1 MQRIMTP
8 TIRLICC
15 ATLALALQAQT
26 TPPAGTRFEAT
37 SPLGTKLYSLPDDK
51 GAVTAA
57 VKALAADPKNVKLM
71 LALSQAQASAWQEK
85 EAVATCTRA
94 LTMEPDNADLLIE
107 RGHRE
112 LPLREFVK
120 AKADLAKA
128 AQLDATKSE
137 AYYHLGL
144 AHYFLGEFAP
154 AADAFCHGLGIVTS
168 QDSIVNFTNWC
179 YASLRRA
186 GKQEEAAKALEK
198 VPSEMKSNEG
208 HTVLYYNL
216 VRFFQGLRP
225 EDRIVP
231 PGPPFQGPDTEAE
244 LQFDTVGYGV
254 GNWHLYNG
262 EPEKAREYFT
272 KIAQGK
278 VWVTWGFVG
287 AETELARMKK

>member
-1 MQRIMTP
+1 MT
-8 TIRLICC
+8 TWIRLICC
-15 ATLALALQAQT
+15 AALAMAVHAQATQS
-26 TPPAGTRFEAT
+26 AGTRLEAT
-37 SPLGTKLYSLPDDK
+37 SPLGTKLYSIPDEK
-51 GAVTAA
+51 GAVPAA
-57 VKALAADPKNVKLM
+57 EKALAADPKNVKLM
-71 LALSQAQASAWQEK
+71 LALSQAQASVWQEK

-94 LTMEPDNADLLIE
+94 LAMEPDSADLLIE

-112 LPLREFVK
+112 LPLREFEK

-128 AQLDATKSE
+128 SQLDPAKPD
-137 AYYHLGL
+137 AFYHLGL

-154 AADAFCHGLGIVTS
+154 AADAFCHGAGIAPN

-186 GKQEEAAKALEK
+186 GKKEEAAKALQR
-198 VPSEMKSNEG
+198 VPPDMQSNEG

-216 VRFFQGLRP
+216 VRFFQGLKP
-225 EDRIVP
+225 EDQVVP
-231 PGPPFQGPDTEAE
+231 RGPPFQGPDTEAE

-262 EPEKAREYFT
+262 DTAKAREYFT

-287 AETELARMKK
+287 AQTELARMNR